1 MNGGNLNLQKLIMA
15 GYTLTPLLKKL
26 GIKPEHK
33 VLLFD
38 APDLYFNWLE
48 ADISDQVVKSG
59 WSSADV
65 VHLFVK
71 TRKELE
77 NHFSSLLKKL
87 KPEAV
92 IWISWSKKSSGISTD
107 VTEDVIR
114 EVVLPTGWV
123 DVKVCA
129 VSDQW
134 SGLKVVK
141 RKR

>member
-38 APDLYFNWLE
+38 APDLYFDWLE

-77 NHFSSLLKKL
+77 KHFSSLLKKL
-87 KPEAV
+87 KPEAG